1 MARTTGTTDIN
12 GSGSPATAIAAV
24 GFADTTC
31 AAVDGIVHTPE
42 PVIVIT
48 AITTVIMIA
57 TMIATTIAVGIA
69 IKRSNA

>member
-1 MARTTGTTDIN
+1 M
-12 GSGSPATAIAAV
+12 AV
-24 GFADTTC
+24 GFVGNTC

-57 TMIATTIAVGIA
+57 TMIATTIAVGIV
-69 IKRSNA
+69 IKSYNA